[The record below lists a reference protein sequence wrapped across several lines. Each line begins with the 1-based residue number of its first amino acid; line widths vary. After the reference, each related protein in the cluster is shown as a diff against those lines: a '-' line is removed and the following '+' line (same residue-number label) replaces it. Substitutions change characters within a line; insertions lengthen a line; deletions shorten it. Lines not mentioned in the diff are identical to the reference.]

1 MTCAVAVKAAALSD
15 NSGTVSFW
23 PRILIT
29 QDQTPGGPILF
40 CEYGDGSTNTAPA
53 TLPKQPKSATPAYQA
68 VQLNIG
74 GSADCPGLT
83 GPGGDV
89 DRISLPVGHYNVTAT
104 FFFTLRDTVG
114 FDAGD

>member
-1 MTCAVAVKAAALSD
+1 MPLLRSLT
-15 NSGTVSFW
+15 
-23 PRILIT
+23 
-29 QDQTPGGPILF
+29 
-40 CEYGDGSTNTAPA
+40 
-53 TLPKQPKSATPAYQA
+53 KQPKSASPAYQA

-104 FFFTLRDTVG
+104 FFFTLSGTVG